1 MTMVS
6 VRFFAQL
13 REAVGVEGLEIEAID
28 LDTVLATL
36 AERYSADVYAQLRA
50 DNVRIAVNQ
59 DLVTGNP
66 VLSSGDE
73 VAFLPAVTGG

>member
-1 MTMVS
+1 MTMVR

-28 LDTVLATL
+28 LDAVLATL
-36 AERYSADVYAQLRA
+36 AERYPADIYAQLRA

-59 DLVTGNP
+59 DLVTGSP